1 MIKIQSYGELT
12 QMIDYQLFD
21 YYDVKKKVKITAMNG
36 QNILMVFSPV
46 AKKNKIEDMQEN

>member
-46 AKKNKIEDMQEN
+46 AKKNKVEDMQEN